1 MARKEYRIETLGP
14 YRLGTRGETGGLSEL
29 RDRAESQA
37 LDAIVWYYEKKKS
50 KNFWSRWLRFWAI
63 SLTVLGGLIPLLSAA
78 GFVEPA
84 LRLFGL
90 SASGPTQVIE
100 LRFNQFGYILIG
112 LAAGCVA
119 FDRFFGC
126 STNWM
131 RYIGAAM
138 RIETARVKFAFDW
151 EYLVAP
157 LGPSEPNADEVR
169 KLLELIQKFSLEIR
183 EAIEQETGAWISEFQ
198 TNLAQLD
205 KETKALFEG
214 AHNEKK
220 AIERRARA
228 RDLNKAAE
236 RNRQPDPSKGH

>member
-1 MARKEYRIETLGP
+1 MALSGKNIESRRSEAINWKESTTL
-14 YRLGTRGETGGLSEL
+14 EGLLKL
-29 RDRAESQA
+29 RERADLQA
-37 LDAIVWYYEKKKS
+37 LDAINWYYEKKKQ
-50 KNFWSRWLRFWAI
+50 KNFASRWLRFWAI
-63 SLTVLGGLIPLLSAA
+63 SFTILGGLIPLLSAA
-78 GFVEPA
+78 GIVEA
-84 LRLFGL
+84 VLRYYG
-90 SASGPTQVIE
+90 AKAPGDIHVAE

-119 FDRFFGC
+119 FDRFFGF
-126 STNWM
+126 SSNWM

-138 RIETARVKFAFDW
+138 RIETARVRFAFDW

-157 LGPSEPNADEVR
+157 LGANEPTPEEVR
-169 KLLELIQKFSLEIR
+169 KLLEVIQKFSLDIR

-214 AHNEKK
+214 ARSEKK

-228 RDLNKAAE
+228 RDTEK
-236 RNRQPDPSKGH
+236 NRRPRDPNSH